1 MQYRYQVGD
10 QVFEIALERKGEGYQ
25 AVIDGQK
32 YDVEV
37 LAAQSGQLTLRVAG
51 RPVTLYTAEDGPARW
66 ISVTGCTYRLAKPT
80 PRTVRQATETSGGES
95 VRAPM
100 PAQVRAVQVT
110 PGEVVEKGQTL
121 LLLEAMKMEIRVRA
135 PIAGK
140 VSRLL
145 VSNGQ
150 AVEKEQALVE
160 LAPDEDSDGQKPS
173 SETRK
178 LPQASTKGD

>member
-25 AVIDGQK
+25 AVIDGQN
-32 YDVEV
+32 YEVEV
-37 LAAQSGQLTLRVAG
+37 LAAQTGQLTLRVAG
-51 RPVTLYTAEDGPARW
+51 RPVTLYTAEDGAARW
-66 ISVTGCTYRLAKPT
+66 VSVTGCTYRLAKPI
-80 PRTVRQATETSGGES
+80 PRAVRHAAETGGGES
-95 VRAPM
+95 VRSPM

-135 PIAGK
+135 PSAGK

-160 LAPDEDSDGQKPS
+160 LSPAEDNDGQKAPP
-173 SETRK
+173 ETRE